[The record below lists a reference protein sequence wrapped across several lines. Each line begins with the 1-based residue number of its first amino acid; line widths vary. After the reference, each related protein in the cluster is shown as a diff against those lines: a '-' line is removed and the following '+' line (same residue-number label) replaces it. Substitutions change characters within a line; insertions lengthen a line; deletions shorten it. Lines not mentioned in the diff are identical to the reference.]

1 MLKKALLAA
10 ACATTLPVF
19 AAYPERP
26 IQIIVPYSPG
36 GGSDLALRLFGET
49 VKKHYPGTNVVV
61 RNQPGGGGSIGT
73 SAAINARPDGYTLGT
88 GAQGHYEIGR
98 ASCRERV

>member
-61 RNQPGGGGSIGT
+61 RGVMDKFH
-73 SAAINARPDGYTLGT
+73 AFFETLRSNG
-88 GAQGHYEIGR
+88 QI
-98 ASCRERV
+98 SCSPLYFLLK

>member
-26 IQIIVPYSPG
+26 IQIIIPYSPG

-49 VKKHYPGTNVVV
+49 VKKHYG
-61 RNQPGGGGSIGT
+61 
-73 SAAINARPDGYTLGT
+73 
-88 GAQGHYEIGR
+88 
-98 ASCRERV
+98 